1 MAIRFSLYYF
11 SEKTG
16 EYLQKIINASPQGIV
31 VQSTTLSTFLPSTIN
46 VEADIFFVE
55 YDEGVEGLDLWIEKI
70 QIQPSNPAVF
80 LYVQEA
86 NTSTLLKA
94 LRLGVQEC
102 FINPVKSEE
111 FLKALSRFQSKAVEG
126 PQEKTRVVTFLG
138 SKGGTG
144 STFVAVNLAYAMAKE
159 EKESVLLFDLDL
171 RSSNI
176 ASFLDIQPK
185 YTILDIIDNFDQ
197 MDIHYLK
204 NIILARDDGINVL
217 PGPIRME
224 DSEMVTVH
232 HVEKIIQYIRDQ
244 NLYRWIL
251 IDTGNQLDEI
261 TLKALELSD
270 IVFLLT
276 MLNIPGLRDARK
288 LLETLHILGFGENK
302 VKIVIN
308 GYSKGTDIDLKEAQT
323 FLGQEVAATIRFD
336 HLAVVQSIN
345 EGRPLLETLPRH
357 HVSEDLRSLVN
368 LLEKGEAKSEGS
380 KGLFSSIGGWFKW
393 GAKS

>member
-1 MAIRFSLYYF
+1 MAIKFSLYYF

-31 VQSTTLSTFLPSTIN
+31 VQSTTITTFLPSTVN
-46 VEADIFFVE
+46 VEADIFFIE
-55 YDEGVEGLDLWIEKI
+55 YDETVDGLDLWVEKI
-70 QIQPSNPAVF
+70 LNQPTEPAVF

-111 FLKALSRFQSKAVEG
+111 FLKALNRFQSKAVEG
-126 PQEKTRVVTFLG
+126 PHEKTSIVTFLG

-144 STFVAVNLAYAMAKE
+144 STFTAVNLAYAMGKGK
-159 EKESVLLFDLDL
+159 KESVLLFDLDL
-171 RSSNI
+171 RSSDV

-197 MDIHYLK
+197 MDMQYLK
-204 NIILARDDGINVL
+204 NIILSRDDGINVL
-217 PGPIRME
+217 PGPVRME
-224 DSEMVTVH
+224 DGEMVTVH

-251 IDTGNQLDEI
+251 IDTCNQLDEI
-261 TLKALELSD
+261 TLKTLELANT
-270 IVFLLT
+270 IFLIT
-276 MLNIPGLRDARK
+276 TLNIPALRDARK
-288 LLETLHILGFGENK
+288 LLETLHILGFGDNK
-302 VKIVIN
+302 IKIVIN
-308 GYSKGTDIDLKEAQT
+308 CYDKGSDIDLKEAQA
-323 FLGQEVAATIRFD
+323 FLGQDIAACIHFD
-336 HLAVVQSIN
+336 HGAVVQSIN

-357 HVSEDLRSLVN
+357 RVSEDLRSLAK
-368 LLEKGEAKSEGS
+368 LLDKSEEQIEES
-380 KGLFSSIGGWFKW
+380 KSFLASIFGWFRRGNK
-393 GAKS
+393 

>member
-1 MAIRFSLYYF
+1 
-11 SEKTG
+11 
-16 EYLQKIINASPQGIV
+16 
-31 VQSTTLSTFLPSTIN
+31 
-46 VEADIFFVE
+46 
-55 YDEGVEGLDLWIEKI
+55 
-70 QIQPSNPAVF
+70 
-80 LYVQEA
+80 
-86 NTSTLLKA
+86 
-94 LRLGVQEC
+94 
-102 FINPVKSEE
+102 
-111 FLKALSRFQSKAVEG
+111 
-126 PQEKTRVVTFLG
+126 
-138 SKGGTG
+138 
-144 STFVAVNLAYAMAKE
+144 
-159 EKESVLLFDLDL
+159 
-171 RSSNI
+171 
-176 ASFLDIQPK
+176 
-185 YTILDIIDNFDQ
+185 
-197 MDIHYLK
+197 
-204 NIILARDDGINVL
+204 
-217 PGPIRME
+217 ME